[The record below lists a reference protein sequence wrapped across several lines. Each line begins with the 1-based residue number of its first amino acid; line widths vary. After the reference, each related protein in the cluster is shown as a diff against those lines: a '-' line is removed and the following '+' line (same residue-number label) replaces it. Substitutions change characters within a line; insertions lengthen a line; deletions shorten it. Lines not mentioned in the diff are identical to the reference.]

1 MKKLVLLSIILIV
14 GCENS
19 TESKDVHFTCMYNI
33 YNFTGAGF
41 ESSQSDTLLIHS
53 PSLNEAQSDFC
64 SIFDGADSLFCKCE
78 VGVKYSTDS

>member
-1 MKKLVLLSIILIV
+1 MIRRLIILLLIV

-64 SIFDGADSLFCKCE
+64 SIRGLMQFQQREIKNNILI
-78 VGVKYSTDS
+78 